1 MTKNNPTPQSFIRLE
16 LLCSLGA
23 SYGKSSKKEKMQTL
37 DFLHK
42 QFGIS
47 KNTLAKLLRKAARGT
62 LKSKTYLRGRK
73 PIYCDLCVFHLK
85 KLWSLLDEMGPEKMK
100 AAMPIWLPH
109 YTDEFKLSAPIAE
122 KLMKMSARTIA
133 RLLDPHKKSL
143 AKKDKCKTHAASKR
157 AKYKIPVKNFS
168 MKIKAPGFVEADTVA
183 HCGTSLLGPHL
194 WTLTVTDIA
203 TTWTELEI
211 MHDKTAQNTK
221 EAVALIQSRLPFAI
235 KHFHSDCGTEFL
247 NEEIM
252 RHLSNPKR
260 YIVQTRGRAY
270 KKNDQAHVEQKNHSH
285 VRELLG
291 YYRYD
296 TQDELQLIEDIYR
309 NEQSLLMNFFTPQ
322 RKLKEKIKIGSRY
335 KRNYGPMLTP
345 YQRVLDSEHVTETT
359 KNQLKDIFK
368 ALNPIQLRR
377 SLNDKINALLNLKN
391 RTEGKIAA

>member
-143 AKKDKCKTHAASKR
+143 AKKEKCKTHAASKR

-211 MHDKTAQNTK
+211 MNDKTAQNTK
-221 EAVALIQSRLPFAI
+221 DAVAHIELKAVAETLATKMGSIQKITIIGHTSLVGSNDSNMWLSRKRATAVKNILVAQGIPSRIIHTDAKGESEPLINSESEEANTANRRV
-235 KHFHSDCGTEFL
+235 EF
-247 NEEIM
+247 
-252 RHLSNPKR
+252 K
-260 YIVQTRGRAY
+260 
-270 KKNDQAHVEQKNHSH
+270 VE
-285 VRELLG
+285 
-291 YYRYD
+291 
-296 TQDELQLIEDIYR
+296 T
-309 NEQSLLMNFFTPQ
+309 
-322 RKLKEKIKIGSRY
+322 KE
-335 KRNYGPMLTP
+335 
-345 YQRVLDSEHVTETT
+345 
-359 KNQLKDIFK
+359 
-368 ALNPIQLRR
+368 
-377 SLNDKINALLNLKN
+377 
-391 RTEGKIAA
+391 